1 MPIRIL
7 IADDNSQVRAAMR
20 DVLGTAGEWE
30 IIEAE
35 NGDQA
40 VAKARE
46 FRPQLVVLDLVMP
59 RKDGLVASR
68 EIAQFLPG
76 TPILMHTLYSS
87 PEVQIAAA
95 QTGVRKVVPKSES
108 IALIAA
114 VQEALHQDAP
124 ANPGAAPSITPAEQ
138 EEARRRTEDRIRE
151 LCVQIIA
158 GSNSNDE
165 TLKGLLSELRIA
177 LHQHLEQFRSR
188 ILEFPSVTERRIR
201 NGLPLSSE
209 PIPFPNSAETPA
221 APIAPPP
228 AVAKAAEET
237 QRVIPK
243 KKAPNR
249 I

>member
-7 IADDNSQVRAAMR
+7 IADDNPEVRAAMR
-20 DVLGTAGEWE
+20 DVLGSVGEWE

-46 FRPQLVVLDLVMP
+46 FKPQLVVLDLVMP
-59 RKDGLVASR
+59 GKDGLAASR
-68 EIAQFLPG
+68 EIAQFLPD
-76 TPILMHTLYSS
+76 TPLLMHTLYSS
-87 PEVQIAAA
+87 PEIQIAAA
-95 QTGVRKVVPKSES
+95 QTGIRKVVPKSEA

-114 VQEALHQDAP
+114 VKEALKSDAP
-124 ANPGAAPSITPAEQ
+124 AAPTPSPNITPAGRRD
-138 EEARRRTEDRIRE
+138 EARRRTEDRIRE
-151 LCVQIIA
+151 LCLQIIA

-165 TLKGLLSELRIA
+165 TLKSLLSELRIA

-188 ILEFPSVTERRIR
+188 ILEFPAVTERRIQ
-201 NGLPLSSE
+201 NGLPGSE
-209 PIPFPNSAETPA
+209 PTLLRGPVETPPA
-221 APIAPPP
+221 TIAPP
-228 AVAKAAEET
+228 AITKSAEEK
-237 QRVIPK
+237 QGPVPK